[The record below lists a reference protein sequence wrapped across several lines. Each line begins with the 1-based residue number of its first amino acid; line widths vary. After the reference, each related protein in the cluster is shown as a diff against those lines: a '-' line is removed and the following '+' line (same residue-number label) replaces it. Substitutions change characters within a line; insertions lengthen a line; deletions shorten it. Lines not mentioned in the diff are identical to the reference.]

1 MKILLGVLIGIV
13 AARLLRRRCG
23 HMHMHGH
30 GRGGLRRWFWRLRR
44 LGLDRDQLD
53 QVEQVWRDAS
63 EPLRAVPFG
72 RWRIMSE
79 VMDLASAETLDRA
92 RLDELAAKWTD
103 MHAQAARAAA
113 DAVARLH
120 DILRPEQREKLRG
133 FAAHGP
139 FGGPYR

>member
-1 MKILLGVLIGIV
+1 MMILVGVLIGV
-13 AARLLRRRCG
+13 LASRLIRRRCWR
-23 HMHMHGH
+23 HH
-30 GRGGLRRWFWRLRR
+30 GRRGPRGMFWRLRR

-53 QVEQVWRDAS
+53 QVEQVWRDAT

-72 RWRIMSE
+72 RWRIMNE
-79 VMDLASAETLDRA
+79 VMDVAMADTLDRA
-92 RLDELAAKWTD
+92 RLDELVAKWTD

-120 DILRPEQREKLRG
+120 DILRPEQREKLRT
-133 FAAHGP
+133 FASYGP